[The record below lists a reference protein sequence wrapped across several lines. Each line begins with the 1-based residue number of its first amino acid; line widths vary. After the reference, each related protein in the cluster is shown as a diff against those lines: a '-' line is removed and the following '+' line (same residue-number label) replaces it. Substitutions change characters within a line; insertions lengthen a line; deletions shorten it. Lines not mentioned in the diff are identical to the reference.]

1 MINHLVELPPLH
13 GHLLHDVLAVED
25 RLEVEPRLLTPQP
38 SIQYVLNSPSLSQ
51 SEKWSGNAKVL
62 VNGGV
67 PALRWACPPTPSSP
81 PRRAWCRPSCAS
93 SALSRCGRP
102 ASPDVDVHNVI
113 ISIEFW
119 WPHKYLNVIDSTENW
134 HPWLPVRLAGKPH
147 LCIID
152 IRRSITGSLLNL
164 KTITHSETQRGEL
177 KRGKEYFFKMWKSYI
192 FMSNGLDQKR
202 EVDEEVGVVA
212 EWDWGV
218 FFGEWEDGSFF
229 YRMRPGSF
237 LQKERGEGCGKRK
250 TQYSVRA
257 LEQKMATIETFPGAI
272 GRHISLSPHKQIY
285 LLQGATPDKNLHLW
299 FATPERSMS
308 QISRCIF

>member
-25 RLEVEPRLLTPQP
+25 RLQVEPRLLTPQP

-119 WPHKYLNVIDSTENW
+119 WINTWMSSTPLRIDTPDSLYGSQANLTCA
-134 HPWLPVRLAGKPH
+134 LL
-147 LCIID
+147 
-152 IRRSITGSLLNL
+152 IRRSSRVYLNFKKFSKSHFLL
-164 KTITHSETQRGEL
+164 I
-177 KRGKEYFFKMWKSYI
+177 YFVPACVYI
-192 FMSNGLDQKR
+192 
-202 EVDEEVGVVA
+202 
-212 EWDWGV
+212 
-218 FFGEWEDGSFF
+218 
-229 YRMRPGSF
+229 
-237 LQKERGEGCGKRK
+237 
-250 TQYSVRA
+250 
-257 LEQKMATIETFPGAI
+257 
-272 GRHISLSPHKQIY
+272 
-285 LLQGATPDKNLHLW
+285 
-299 FATPERSMS
+299 
-308 QISRCIF
+308 